1 VNQLL
6 RFAEQNLCT
15 NASVLNDRDEVT
27 RSELPDPLSRV
38 NPEIIV

>member
-1 VNQLL
+1 VNQRL

-27 RSELPDPLSRV
+27 RSQLPEPLSRE
-38 NPEIIV
+38 NPEITV